1 MFTLYISSQGSIPAG
16 TMQDRLVE
24 QARVAETEIHGLFEF
39 RKDTIPK
46 LQEHLA
52 TQKIEL
58 KATIRCI

>member
-1 MFTLYISSQGSIPAG
+1 
-16 TMQDRLVE
+16 MQDRLVE